1 MRRLFYLSAA
11 AVLAAAPA
19 LAQPAP
25 GGPPPAAGP
34 GADRPAGPGGARAG
48 APRLVMKVSKD
59 PAAASAGTYRLDKK
73 HVGVIV
79 SVTHNGGFS
88 YSIFRMNDVEGTLI
102 WDPAKPE
109 ASQVTATIAA
119 NSLATNV
126 PGFADQLTGPLYLDS
141 AKYPAITFTSTA
153 IKRTGPT
160 TGVITGDLTMHGVT
174 QPVTLDTTM
183 IGAGQAMLGQ
193 TVGFSAKAH
202 VSRIAFGVG
211 QPTTRD
217 IGDDLEITINLEF
230 NKVK

>member
-1 MRRLFYLSAA
+1 MRRFFYLAA
-11 AVLAAAPA
+11 AAMLAAAPA

-25 GGPPPAAGP
+25 GGPPPAGP
-34 GADRPAGPGGARAG
+34 GEFRPAGPGGPGPGR
-48 APRLVMKVSKD
+48 PRLVMQASKD
-59 PAAASAGTYRLDKK
+59 PAAAPAGTYRLDKR

-88 YSIFRMNDVEGTLI
+88 YSIFRMNDVQGSLI

-109 ASQVTATIAA
+109 ASQLTATIAA

-141 AKYPAITFTSTA
+141 AKFPTITFTSTS
-153 IKRTGPT
+153 IRRTGPT
-160 TGVITGDLTMHGVT
+160 TGLITGDLTMHGVT

-183 IGAGQAMLGQ
+183 IGAGQAMLGK
-193 TVGFSAKAH
+193 TIGFQAKAH

-211 QPTTRD
+211 QPNTRD
-217 IGDDLEITINLEF
+217 IGDDLEIAINLEF
-230 NKVK
+230 NQVK